1 MKLPGQLVV
10 VSGASSGI
18 GAATARAFA
27 ERGARVM
34 LLARN
39 GSALEK
45 VAAAIAVSGGT
56 ATVYEIDLAD
66 GEATAAVAKRIETEH
81 GVPDVIVNCA
91 GAGRWLF
98 AEETSPAEAV
108 SMMQAPYF
116 AAFFLTR
123 AFLPG
128 MIARGSGRIVNVNS
142 PGAVSPWP
150 GSTGYAAARWAL
162 RGLNEALR
170 VDLEGTG
177 VGVTHVIAGEVES
190 SYWEH
195 NPGARERLPTISRF
209 FGTMSP
215 DEVARAIV
223 RGVERESGS
232 VIVPFMLRVAL
243 SLNHIWSWPLRRL
256 FVATSGARAG
266 SRSKNS

>member
-1 MKLPGQLVV
+1 LKLAGRIVV

-18 GAATARAFA
+18 GAATAKALA
-27 ERGARVM
+27 QRGARVM

-39 GSALEK
+39 RSALEQ
-45 VAAAIAVSGGT
+45 VAGEIGAGGGSAA
-56 ATVYEIDLAD
+56 VYQIDLAD
-66 GEATAAVAKRIETEH
+66 GNATEAVARRIIANH
-81 GVPDVIVNCA
+81 GVPDVVVNCA

-98 AEETSPAEAV
+98 AQETSPAEAV

-123 AFLPG
+123 AFLTG

-142 PGAVSPWP
+142 PGSVSPWP

-162 RGLNEALR
+162 RGFNEALR
-170 VDLEGTG
+170 ADLDGTG

-195 NPGARERLPTISRF
+195 NPGARERLPAISRF
-209 FGTMSP
+209 FETMSP
-215 DEVARAIV
+215 DGVAQAIV
-223 RGVERESGS
+223 HAVERERGS

-243 SLNHIWSWPLRRL
+243 SLNNIWSWPLRRL
-256 FVATSGARAG
+256 LIATSGVRAG
-266 SRSKNS
+266 GRSKAS